1 MNSVMVCIETF
12 DEGEPAIKIFK
23 MPEADYQVVAREL
36 LSICIT
42 PELAIKWMNAKYK
55 KHSKLSLVHSRKRV
69 KFNSDYCFVM
79 ANGMW
84 LVKSADDNV
93 GNIYVKSLMDIYNRV
108 NTPALIYA

>member
-42 PELAIKWMNAKYK
+42 P
-55 KHSKLSLVHSRKRV
+55 
-69 KFNSDYCFVM
+69 
-79 ANGMW
+79 
-84 LVKSADDNV
+84 
-93 GNIYVKSLMDIYNRV
+93 
-108 NTPALIYA
+108 